1 MPRLR
6 NRALFCAQ
14 LIPTWKTEDMPRNET
29 ILSIFVASP
38 SDVAEE
44 RNRVDEV
51 VERIN
56 ASMAR
61 RRRIRFEVLRWERDV
76 SPDFAEN
83 GQSVINSQIPQDFD
97 IFVGIVWHTIGTSTE
112 RHESGTIEEF
122 ELAKKRHDEDT
133 SSVRLMLYFKESPP
147 LSLSEIDPSQL
158 KGVREFKT
166 RIKDKGGF
174 YASFHTP
181 EDFSNKLWMDLTRCI
196 DDWSAEGNGEA
207 EEVQNRRDDGDSEA
221 ELDEGFLDLVEE
233 FEEEMSALNVVVE
246 NMAEAMSDMGN
257 GVTDQASEIGKI
269 AVNMKEPISTIEKQ
283 RLRTQ
288 VKKITRIV
296 SETLDQFVGRTKP
309 NLSLYRK
316 HLDGGLNAFLKALP
330 LHIEMGVDIT
340 KQKEEV
346 ANILQAMDGML
357 SSIESL
363 HESMRSVPRITTSFA
378 QSRREV
384 LRVLKEIISITNDGK
399 ASLEDALSVIPAK
412 AS

>member
-1 MPRLR
+1 
-6 NRALFCAQ
+6 
-14 LIPTWKTEDMPRNET
+14 MPRNET

-44 RNRVDEV
+44 RNRVDDV
-51 VERIN
+51 VERVN

-61 RRRIRFEVLRWERDV
+61 RRRVRFEVLRWERDV

-112 RHESGTIEEF
+112 RSESGTIEEF
-122 ELAKKRHDEDT
+122 ELAKKRHDDDPN
-133 SSVRLMLYFKESPP
+133 SVRLMLYFKENPP

-158 KGVREFKT
+158 EGVREFKA

-196 DDWSAEGNGEA
+196 DDWSPESTGEA
-207 EEVQNRRDDGDSEA
+207 EEVQNLRDDGDSET
-221 ELDEGFLDLVEE
+221 EVDDGFLDLVEE
-233 FEEEMSALNVVVE
+233 FEEEMSALNIVVE
-246 NMAEAMSDMGN
+246 NMAEAMRDMGN
-257 GVTDQASEIGKI
+257 GVADQASAFGEIS
-269 AVNMKEPISTIEKQ
+269 ANMKEPIGTIEKQ

-288 VKKITRIV
+288 VRKITKIV
-296 SETLDQFVGRTKP
+296 SETLDQFVRRTKHTLP
-309 NLSLYRK
+309 LYRK
-316 HLDGGLNAFLKALP
+316 HLDGGLNAFLRAVP

-346 ANILQAMDGML
+346 ANTLQAMNEML

-363 HESMRSVPRITTSFA
+363 HDSMRSVPRITTSFA
-378 QSRREV
+378 QSRREA

-399 ASLEDALSVIPAK
+399 ASLEEALSVIPAK